1 MGKARTSL
9 RAAIGLAAF
18 VCLATG
24 AARRHKV
31 YEEGGDFGVLV
42 FERVPEVRLV
52 EFATYGGVYSHDGR
66 MVRHAWA
73 VADEGKQKCPT

>member
-9 RAAIGLAAF
+9 RVAICLAAF

-24 AARRHKV
+24 GVRRHKV

-73 VADEGKQKCPT
+73 VREEGKQKCPT